1 MIWWIIGGITVA
13 IIVCGIYCKEH
24 CSKGGWHHWVYK
36 GTEMH
41 KCYGEAEPTSYDMV
55 GIYTYEVK
63 CKKYI
68 CEKCGEIK
76 WEE

>member
-1 MIWWIIGGITVA
+1 
-13 IIVCGIYCKEH
+13 
-24 CSKGGWHHWVYK
+24 
-36 GTEMH
+36 MH
-41 KCYGEAEPTSYDMV
+41 KCYGEAEPTSYDMG
-55 GIYTYEVK
+55 GIYTYEAK